1 MYKKSLETIQSTFT
15 TLGGL
20 SILLTTMT
28 LGLNSPILN
37 NPASA
42 MPVEPIEKPK
52 PDPNPKPTQENP
64 RTRTPVFRNNSA
76 IGTGTIQGNI
86 SSTESRA
93 QSVPC
98 NRITI
103 TFTELIPPKRN
114 TDPEPGTSP
123 RFGTP
128 TIKEISKAPATGET
142 LASGCKYAISGGNLK
157 LVSTRTP
164 DGDISFTISAFSPT
178 NGGVTGAGFGA
189 SAYLKEIPSSLDF
202 SMVYRPGV
210 K

>member
-28 LGLNSPILN
+28 LGLNNPILN

-42 MPVEPIEKPK
+42 MPVEPIEKP
-52 PDPNPKPTQENP
+52 DPNPKLTQEDP
-64 RTRTPVFRNNSA
+64 RTRRKIFRNNSA
-76 IGTGTIQGNI
+76 IVTGTIQGNI
-86 SSTESRA
+86 SSTEARA
-93 QSVPC
+93 QSSPC
-98 NRITI
+98 NLITI
-103 TFTELIPPKRN
+103 TFTESIPPKRN
-114 TDPEPGTSP
+114 TEPVTSP
-123 RFGTP
+123 RFDTP

-142 LASGCKYAISGGNLK
+142 LASGCKYTISDGNLK
-157 LVSTRTP
+157 IVSTKTP
-164 DGDISFTISAFSPT
+164 DGDISFAISAFSPT
-178 NGGVTGAGFGA
+178 NGGGTGAGFGA

-202 SMVYRPGV
+202 SLVYRPGV